1 MHKFLLFLAYLL
13 WSNTAQGQSFFE
25 ILPDVGGINGQAMS
39 FIVVPDS
46 NSIKVIGHR
55 YDTILPGPNT
65 KPWLGEFNY
74 DGHLLKVIPLIDS
87 AIGDI
92 FRDECRG

>member
-46 NSIKVIGHR
+46 NSIKAVSYTHLDVYKRQDLGQ
-55 YDTILPGPNT
+55 PKPNFVFLLIV
-65 KPWLGEFNY
+65 KVLNCPWL
-74 DGHLLKVIPLIDS
+74 
-87 AIGDI
+87 
-92 FRDECRG
+92 